1 MPKDISIVLLIILN
15 KSFIHMQAHQQKN
28 HFKKK
33 VMIGTEEIEIIDFYK
48 IVCEEHYFLILIL
61 NNSNQLDKN

>member
-1 MPKDISIVLLIILN
+1 MLKGISIVLLIILG
-15 KSFIHMQAHQQKN
+15 KSFIHTQAHQQKN

-48 IVCEEHYFLILIL
+48 IACEEHYFLFLF
-61 NNSNQLDKN
+61 